1 MLCCFLARLRPP
13 RPTRT
18 DTVFPCT
25 TLVLSRGRRQEDAR
39 RTTVGVPASPR
50 HGRQFHCHARVPD
63 GRVFAGDAACAVDPV
78 GGPPP
83 VVRPGVGASPRGGE
97 AARQAAAIAVPPVGG
112 TQARV
117 IVAGRVTAID
127 GKARRTPGRC
137 NRRPPGSP
145 AVAQPR
151 PAAGAAPRRRARARW
166 HWPGRPDRRS
176 EEHTSEL
183 QSLMRISYAVFCLK
197 KK

>member
-1 MLCCFLARLRPP
+1 MRVCGVWFMFFFLMIRRPP
-13 RPTRT
+13 RSTRT
-18 DTVFPCT
+18 DTLFPYT
-25 TLVLSRGRRQEDAR
+25 TLFRS
-39 RTTVGVPASPR
+39 
-50 HGRQFHCHARVPD
+50 
-63 GRVFAGDAACAVDPV
+63 VDPG

-166 HWPGRPDRRS
+166 QIGRASWRERVCQYVYNS
-176 EEHTSEL
+176 GV
-183 QSLMRISYAVFCLK
+183 AVS
-197 KK
+197 